1 MELISKERP
10 EEWDA
15 IAREI
20 GKSAED
26 CKLRW
31 LVTLSKQKPQNG
43 ATSVEKV
50 QPCKEEAIK
59 KKERKSK
66 GKIHWKLL
74 SCY

>member
-15 IAREI
+15 IAKEI

-31 LVTLSKQKPQNG
+31 LVTLSRQKSQNG
-43 ATSVEKV
+43 ATSVEKL
-50 QPCKEEAIK
+50 QPNKEEAAK
-59 KKERKSK
+59 KKEKKPK
-66 GKIHWKLL
+66 GKIYSKF
-74 SCY
+74 